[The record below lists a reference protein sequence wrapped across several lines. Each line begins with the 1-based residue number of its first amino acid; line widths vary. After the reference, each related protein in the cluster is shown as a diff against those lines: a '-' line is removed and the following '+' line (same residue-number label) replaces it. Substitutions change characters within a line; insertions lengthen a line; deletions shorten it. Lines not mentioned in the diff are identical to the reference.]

1 LIYAGRLIP
10 QKGIRQFCIGLA
22 QWCAAHPSLQ
32 VDLQIAG
39 EGREEAAI
47 RAIPLPGNLRFEF
60 LGKLSQQALAARYR
74 QADLFVIPTLDDE
87 WGVVVNEAMLAGLP
101 ILGSVHSQAVLELVE
116 EGTNGW
122 RFDSENQNSI
132 YASLDRALTSSRS
145 KLVEM
150 SAAAR
155 ATIAAL
161 SPEAIAARAIQAF
174 EQVTAS
180 VSEERCMCASLGAE

>member
-1 LIYAGRLIP
+1 
-10 QKGIRQFCIGLA
+10 
-22 QWCAAHPSLQ
+22 
-32 VDLQIAG
+32 
-39 EGREEAAI
+39 
-47 RAIPLPGNLRFEF
+47 
-60 LGKLSQQALAARYR
+60 
-74 QADLFVIPTLDDE
+74 
-87 WGVVVNEAMLAGLP
+87 M
-101 ILGSVHSQAVLELVE
+101 LELVE